1 MFGSY
6 ARNQQSADSDI
17 DIRLEPYRSA
27 GFNPHDLT
35 SFSKMVEQKTGKE
48 CDVVTASEIK
58 NRSLTQAIER
68 DGACAYERKKK

>member
-6 ARNQQSADSDI
+6 ARNQQSVDSDI
-17 DIRLEPYRSA
+17 RHELDRRAS
-27 GFNPHDLT
+27 FNLHDLT

>member
-1 MFGSY
+1 
-6 ARNQQSADSDI
+6 
-17 DIRLEPYRSA
+17 
-27 GFNPHDLT
+27 
-35 SFSKMVEQKTGKE
+35 MVEQKTGKE